1 MTTAREITR
10 LMGGHW
16 HGAYGMVRCP
26 DQDDRAP
33 SLKICDG
40 PRGPI
45 VHCFAGCTWRAVKD
59 AMRAQGVLDHVDG
72 ALGAP

>member
-26 DQDDRAP
+26 GHDDRAP

-45 VHCFAGCTWRAVKD
+45 VHCFAGCTWHAVKG
-59 AMRAQGVLDHVDG
+59 AMQAQGVLDHVDG
-72 ALGAP
+72 ALEAP